1 MTSFRTPLGR
11 VLGSGSAKSGVHHWW
26 MERLTAIAAVP
37 LVLFLIGFIL
47 ATAGGDHQAVVAAI
61 RHPVVA
67 VLLILAI
74 ITIVRHMQ
82 LGMQVILEDYVH
94 GKLSL
99 LVGLLAN
106 NLFCIAVAAA
116 GVAAVLAICFGA

>member
-61 RHPVVA
+61 RHPIVA

-94 GKLSL
+94 GKLAL

>member
-1 MTSFRTPLGR
+1 MTTFRTPLGK
-11 VLGSGSAKSGVHHWW
+11 VLGLGSAKSGVHHWW
-26 MERLTAIAAVP
+26 IERVTALFGLP
-37 LVLFLIGFIL
+37 LVLFLMGFIV
-47 ATAGGDHQAVVAAI
+47 ATAGVGHAAVVAAI

-74 ITIVRHMQ
+74 VTIVRHMQ

-94 GKLSL
+94 GRMALIAS
-99 LVGLLAN
+99 LLAN
-106 NLFCIAVAAA
+106 TLFCIAVAAA

>member
-47 ATAGGDHQAVVAAI
+47 ATARGDHQAVVAAI

-94 GKLSL
+94 GKLAL

>member
-11 VLGSGSAKSGVHHWW
+11 VVGLGSAKSGVHHWW
-26 MERLTAIAAVP
+26 MERVTAIAAVP

-47 ATAGGDHQAVVAAI
+47 ATAGGGHQAVVTAI

-67 VLLILAI
+67 ALLILAI

-94 GKLSL
+94 GKLTL
-99 LVGLLAN
+99 LVCLLAN
-106 NLFCIAVAAA
+106 NLFCIAVAVA
-116 GVAAVLAICFGA
+116 GVAAVTAIWFGA

>member
-11 VLGSGSAKSGVHHWW
+11 VLGLGSAKSGVHHWW
-26 MERLTAIAAVP
+26 MERVTAIAAVP
-37 LVLFLIGFIL
+37 LVLFLIGFIV
-47 ATAGGDHQAVVAAI
+47 AMAGGGHQAVVSAI

-67 VLLILAI
+67 VSLIVAI

-94 GKLSL
+94 GKVTL
-99 LVGLLAN
+99 LAGLLAN
-106 NLFCIAVAAA
+106 NLFCIAVGVA
-116 GVAAVLAICFGA
+116 GVAAVIAICFGA

>member
-11 VLGSGSAKSGVHHWW
+11 VVGLGSAKSGVHHWW

-37 LVLFLIGFIL
+37 LVVFLIGFIM
-47 ATAGGDHQAVVAAI
+47 AMAGSDHRAVVTAV

-67 VLLILAI
+67 ALLIVSI
-74 ITIVRHMQ
+74 VVIVRHMQ

-94 GKLSL
+94 GRLTLLLSL
-99 LVGLLAN
+99 LAN
-106 NLFCIAVAAA
+106 TLFCLVVAVS
-116 GVAAVLAICFGA
+116 GVAAVIAICFGA

>member
-11 VLGSGSAKSGVHHWW
+11 VVGLGSAKSGVHHWW
-26 MERLTAIAAVP
+26 MERVTAIAAVP
-37 LVLFLIGFIL
+37 LVLFLIGFVL
-47 ATAGGDHQAVVAAI
+47 ATAGGGHQAVITAI
-61 RHPVVA
+61 RHPVAA

-94 GKLSL
+94 GKLTL
-99 LVGLLAN
+99 LACLLAN
-106 NLFCIAVAAA
+106 NLFCIAVAVA
-116 GVAAVLAICFGA
+116 GAAAVIAICFGA

>member
-11 VLGSGSAKSGVHHWW
+11 VVGLGSAKSGVHHWW
-26 MERLTAIAAVP
+26 MERVTALLAVP
-37 LVLFLIGFIL
+37 LVVFLIGFIL
-47 ATAGGDHQAVVAAI
+47 ATAGGGHQAVVTAI

-67 VLLILAI
+67 VLLIAAI

-94 GKLSL
+94 GKVTL
-99 LVGLLAN
+99 LAGLIAN
-106 NLFCIAVAAA
+106 NLFCIVVAVA
-116 GVAAVLAICFGA
+116 GVAAVMVTCFGA